1 MKRMTAILLTVVMVL
16 SLCCG
21 TAFAEAPRQTDAAQ
35 EQQAELLAKTMAA
48 ETAQVD
54 AGFPDADPPADAD
67 GAEPD
72 AAEVEEPASDAA
84 EVKEPASDAALID
97 EAGPD
102 AAEPEEAEPDLT
114 DAEPDEEDPFA
125 DWNKGAPALNALIE
139 YVEAVTDEEGPDFIP
154 VSDRIAVFD
163 MDGTLYG
170 ELFPTYLE
178 YYLLAWRIL
187 KDPSYEPDAEM
198 LEFGRMLRDHAMD
211 KSFPDHMDLLHA
223 NHAAS
228 AYAGLTLRE
237 FAAFVNECLIR
248 DVDGFEGMTYAT
260 AFYQPMLEVIDYLQD
275 NDFRVYVCSG
285 SDRAICRSLLE
296 GMIDIPYANI
306 IGMDVVYDATG
317 QGDTDGLDYVFKA
330 DDDVVRTDRLIIK
343 NLKMNKVRQIIQD
356 IGQQPVLS
364 FGNSGGD
371 VSMHMFTISNNAYR
385 SAAFML
391 IADDET
397 RDYGNEKKVQSL
409 KKQWEDYGF
418 HVISMK
424 NDFRTIYGDDVV
436 KTGSFHWTEELAE
449 DRVAVEYSPD
459 WVAALP
465 QAQDAQQLF
474 IAAGV
479 GETTATVSLHEK
491 DENGRWRQVL
501 STPGYIGRSGLGK
514 QAEGDGK
521 TPVGTFTFNAAFGI
535 AEDPGCAIAY
545 HQVTEDDYWS
555 GDQRQGYHYNE
566 MVSIRD
572 LPDLNTAD
580 SEHLSDYDPAYRY
593 CLNLSYNEEGTPG
606 LFDPAYRYC
615 LNLSYNEEGTPGLG
629 SAIFVHCLRPDRPF
643 TGGCVAIPAEQMLTL
658 MQHVRPDCVA
668 VIDSLETLSPETWAD
683 WGLAPTEAAQTVEPA
698 EEPEPADEAEVPDET
713 EPAAE
718 PEAEAPASEIFS
730 GEELT
735 AAAALIQ
742 KEFDTWEGCELHRL
756 DYAGD
761 ECCTRENLRW
771 LSRISGGC
779 RYTRCAEF
787 LSDFRSP
794 VEGGGAWEPD
804 AEYRD
809 WQWWLGLTGDGDWEL
824 VTWGY

>member
-1 MKRMTAILLTVVMVL
+1 MKRMTAILLAIVMVL
-16 SLCCG
+16 GLCCG
-21 TAFAEAPRQTDAAQ
+21 TAFAEAPRQTDEAREQ
-35 EQQAELLAKTMAA
+35 EAELLAKTLAA
-48 ETAQVD
+48 EVTTVD
-54 AGFPDADPPADAD
+54 AGFPDADPPAAEQTD
-67 GAEPD
+67 GD
-72 AAEVEEPASDAA
+72 
-84 EVKEPASDAALID
+84 
-97 EAGPD
+97 
-102 AAEPEEAEPDLT
+102 EPDLT
-114 DAEPDEEDPFA
+114 GIIENALPTAGIAENEPDAEDADFDPFA

-248 DVDGFEGMTYAT
+248 EVDGFEGMTYAT

-317 QGDTDGLDYVFKA
+317 QGDADGLDYVFKA

-418 HVISMK
+418 NVISMK
-424 NDFRTIYGDDVV
+424 NDFRTIYGDNVV
-436 KTGSFHWTEELAE
+436 KTGSFHWAEELAE
-449 DRVAVEYSPD
+449 DRVAVEHSPD
-459 WVAALP
+459 WVSALP
-465 QAQDAQQLF
+465 QAQEAEQLF
-474 IAAGV
+474 VVAGV
-479 GETTATVSLHEK
+479 GETTAAVSLHEK
-491 DENGRWRQVL
+491 DDSGRWRQVMT
-501 STPGYIGRSGLGK
+501 TPGYIGRNGLGK

-545 HQVTEDDYWS
+545 RQVTGDDYWS
-555 GDQRQGYHYNE
+555 GDQREGYHYNE
-566 MVSIRD
+566 LVSIKE

-580 SEHLSDYDPAYRY
+580 SEHLADYDPAYRY
-593 CLNLSYNEEGTPG
+593 
-606 LFDPAYRYC
+606 A

-643 TGGCVAIPAEQMLTL
+643 TEGCVAIPAEQMLTL

-683 WGLAPTEAAQTVEPA
+683 WGLIPTETAAETTAPA
-698 EEPEPADEAEVPDET
+698 EE
-713 EPAAE
+713 AE
-718 PEAEAPASEIFS
+718 PEAALEQTDTARPTDEAGQIDETEAPASEIFS

-804 AEYRD
+804 TEYTN
-809 WQWWLGLTGDGDWEL
+809 WQWWLGLGKDGEWEL

>member
-21 TAFAEAPRQTDAAQ
+21 TAFAEAPRQTDETR
-35 EQQAELLAKTMAA
+35 EQRTELLAKTMAA
-48 ETAQVD
+48 QTAKVD
-54 AGFPDADPPADAD
+54 AGFLAEDPSADGKEAVADAAVIGQ
-67 GAEPD
+67 GAQELAGIEEDEPD
-72 AAEVEEPASDAA
+72 FAE
-84 EVKEPASDAALID
+84 L
-97 EAGPD
+97 
-102 AAEPEEAEPDLT
+102 
-114 DAEPDEEDPFA
+114 DEEDPFA
-125 DWNKGAPALNALIE
+125 DWNKGAPALNTLIE

-154 VSDRIAVFD
+154 VSDRVAVFD

-317 QGDTDGLDYVFKA
+317 QGDADGLDYVFKA

-343 NLKMNKVRQIIQD
+343 NLKMNKVRQIVQD

-418 HVISMK
+418 NVISMK
-424 NDFRTIYGDDVV
+424 NDFRTIYGDNVV
-436 KTGSFHWTEELAE
+436 KTGSFRWAEELAE

-465 QAQDAQQLF
+465 QAQDAEQLF
-474 IAAGV
+474 VAAGV
-479 GETTATVSLHEK
+479 GETTASVSLHEK
-491 DENGRWRQVL
+491 DGDGRWRQVL
-501 STPGYIGRSGLGK
+501 ATPGYIGRNGLGK

-545 HQVTEDDYWS
+545 HQVTGDDYWS
-555 GDQRQGYHYNE
+555 GDQRKGYHYNE
-566 MVSIRD
+566 MVSIKD
-572 LPDLNTAD
+572 LPDLDTGA
-580 SEHLSDYDPAYRY
+580 SEHLADLDPAYRY
-593 CLNLSYNEEGTPG
+593 VLNLSYNEK
-606 LFDPAYRYC
+606 
-615 LNLSYNEEGTPGLG
+615 GTPGLG

-643 TGGCVAIPAEQMLTL
+643 TGGCVAIPEDQMRTL
-658 MQHVRPDCVA
+658 MQRVRPDCVA

-683 WGLAPTEAAQTVEPA
+683 WGLAPTEAAAEDAETAAAADKTEVPEKVEPA
-698 EEPEPADEAEVPDET
+698 EKAAPEDKAETPDKTEPTDKTEPE
-713 EPAAE
+713 
-718 PEAEAPASEIFS
+718 EAPASEIFS

-761 ECCTRENLRW
+761 GCCTRENLRW
-771 LSRISGGC
+771 LNRLSCGR
-779 RYTRCAEF
+779 RYIRCAEF
-787 LSDFRSP
+787 LSDFHSP
-794 VEGGGAWEPD
+794 VKGGGAWEPD
-804 AEYRD
+804 AEYTD
-809 WQWWLGLTGDGDWEL
+809 WQWWLGLTGDGEWEL

>member
-1 MKRMTAILLTVVMVL
+1 M
-16 SLCCG
+16 
-21 TAFAEAPRQTDAAQ
+21 
-35 EQQAELLAKTMAA
+35 
-48 ETAQVD
+48 
-54 AGFPDADPPADAD
+54 
-67 GAEPD
+67 
-72 AAEVEEPASDAA
+72 
-84 EVKEPASDAALID
+84 
-97 EAGPD
+97 
-102 AAEPEEAEPDLT
+102 
-114 DAEPDEEDPFA
+114 
-125 DWNKGAPALNALIE
+125 
-139 YVEAVTDEEGPDFIP
+139 
-154 VSDRIAVFD
+154 SDRIAVFD

-317 QGDTDGLDYVFKA
+317 QGDTDGLDYVFKP

-436 KTGSFHWTEELAE
+436 KTGSFHWLEDLAE
-449 DRVAVEYSPD
+449 NREP
-459 WVAALP
+459 
-465 QAQDAQQLF
+465 
-474 IAAGV
+474 AG
-479 GETTATVSLHEK
+479 EAE
-491 DENGRWRQVL
+491 
-501 STPGYIGRSGLGK
+501 
-514 QAEGDGK
+514 AEGDYQYVLYLGTNGK
-521 TPVGTFTFNAAFGI
+521 DTDKPVFTQAEALEKAREILLQQMGGYTIQEAHGGWIGDDGTEYQEYTLVI
-535 AEDPGCAIAY
+535 YLSDT
-545 HQVTEDDYWS
+545 TEDK
-555 GDQRQGYHYNE
+555 
-566 MVSIRD
+566 
-572 LPDLNTAD
+572 
-580 SEHLSDYDPAYRY
+580 
-593 CLNLSYNEEGTPG
+593 
-606 LFDPAYRYC
+606 
-615 LNLSYNEEGTPGLG
+615 
-629 SAIFVHCLRPDRPF
+629 VH
-643 TGGCVAIPAEQMLTL
+643 
-658 MQHVRPDCVA
+658 A
-668 VIDSLETLSPETWAD
+668 V
-683 WGLAPTEAAQTVEPA
+683 
-698 EEPEPADEAEVPDET
+698 ADELI
-713 EPAAE
+713 
-718 PEAEAPASEIFS
+718 EAFDQNSV
-730 GEELT
+730 
-735 AAAALIQ
+735 LIQ
-742 KEFDTWEGCELHRL
+742 KNPTQTEF
-756 DYAGD
+756 Y
-761 ECCTRENLRW
+761 
-771 LSRISGGC
+771 SGANG
-779 RYTRCAEF
+779 
-787 LSDFRSP
+787 
-794 VEGGGAWEPD
+794 
-804 AEYRD
+804 
-809 WQWWLGLTGDGDWEL
+809 Q
-824 VTWGY
+824 